1 MLTRDRTGSP
11 SLDNDDPAQNP
22 GVQTNEEQRMS
33 TRLAFKLKSL
43 MMSFGT
49 LLVLSGLTSM
59 CLALNLGAISTKP
72 KVGRVSAGPIE
83 ISSMGCGT
91 WSWGNRLL
99 FDYNPSQDEG
109 IFEAYREIRDAG
121 VTIFDT
127 ADSYG
132 TLDLNGRAEFLLGE
146 FERRYQSEVAQRGTQ
161 KLWLDLMS
169 LSPTSSNQQQQVAT
183 KLAPY
188 PWRVTRG
195 QIVRAAKASL
205 KRLGQP
211 KLTVAQLHWSTSKY
225 QPLQERALWEG
236 IADVYDEGLCDAIG
250 VR

>member
-1 MLTRDRTGSP
+1 M
-11 SLDNDDPAQNP
+11 
-22 GVQTNEEQRMS
+22 
-33 TRLAFKLKSL
+33 KSFAL
-43 MMSFGT
+43 S
-49 LLVLSGLTSM
+49 LVLSGFTSM
-59 CLALNLGAISTKP
+59 CFALNLGSISSKP

-83 ISSMGCGT
+83 ISNLGCGT

-132 TLDLNGRAEFLLGE
+132 TFDLNGRAEYLLGQ
-146 FERRYQSEVAQRGTQ
+146 FERRYQIEVAQRST
-161 KLWLDLMS
+161 KKPWWDLES
-169 LSPTSSNQQQQVAT
+169 TSPTKSNQQQVAT

-195 QIVRAAKASL
+195 QVLSAAKGSL
-205 KRLGQP
+205 RRLQQP
-211 KLTVAQLHWSTSKY
+211 KLAIAQLHWSTSNY

-236 IADVYDEGLCDAIG
+236 IADVYDEGLCEAIG
-250 VR
+250 VRCVICLLCLSHDF

>member
-1 MLTRDRTGSP
+1 
-11 SLDNDDPAQNP
+11 
-22 GVQTNEEQRMS
+22 
-33 TRLAFKLKSL
+33 
-43 MMSFGT
+43 MSFGT
-49 LLVLSGLTSM
+49 LLVLSGLMSM

-132 TLDLNGRAEFLLGE
+132 TLDLNGRAEYLLGE
-146 FERRYQSEVAQRGTQ
+146 FERRYQSEMAQDGTQ
-161 KLWLDLMS
+161 KPWWDLS
-169 LSPTSSNQQQQVAT
+169 SHSPTNSNQQQVAT

-195 QIVRAAKASL
+195 QVLTAAKASL

-225 QPLQERALWEG
+225 QPLQEKALWEG